1 MKIIFFWIIF
11 LSFNAKIYSQNIF
24 RGILYNVADSSILPY
39 ATIEA
44 QEINEKIIT
53 TNKGAFSFSIP
64 TNIHQL
70 TLKIKSVGY
79 SAVIVYKPNFRGVE
93 NVYVGV
99 VPSQLNEFV
108 LKGLTAKEVVEKAIE
123 SIPENYYDSSYFS
136 FSNYRQYEKING
148 IFMNL
153 TEAQIILMFRIAV
166 EKGILTSSEAVA
178 CKYIRKSTPHYYHGT
193 GNNSDDLIDLMQQ
206 NSIYHLSSSMFDSRY
221 LDNYIFNFDT
231 TVKSDDYVINYISPN
246 FSVETHGIGNYD
258 NHVFSGESKE
268 TGCIVIDR
276 STYAI
281 KSIKRLTF
289 RNPSFSYNYKP
300 NLIYPGKKYFSE
312 LVDAKLAINYEP
324 INGKW
329 RPTELYYKYTN
340 NYFKAV
346 TGAKDFTITR
356 YFEWRSDSC
365 SRSITKEYTDK
376 FYPSLYSQQQNYN
389 KAYWEDFSYPFYFA
403 NKDSMLRDLAKDK
416 PIEEQF
422 NNESLR

>member
-123 SIPENYYDSSYFS
+123 SIPESYYDSSYFS

-153 TEAQIILMFRIAV
+153 TEAQIILMFRIAA
-166 EKGILTSSEAVA
+166 ENGKLTSSESVA
-178 CKYIRKSTPHYYHGT
+178 GKHIRKSTPQYYRGT
-193 GNNSDDLIDLMQQ
+193 GNNSDDLIDLIQQ
-206 NSIYHLSSSMFDSRY
+206 NSIYHLSSSMFGSRY
-221 LDNYIFNFDT
+221 FDNYIFNFDT
-231 TVKSDDYVINYISPN
+231 TAKSDDYVINYIAPC
-246 FSVETHGIGNYD
+246 FSVETHGVGNY
-258 NHVFSGESKE
+258 NYHSFAGESSE
-268 TGCIVIDR
+268 IGSIIIDR
-276 STYAI
+276 RTYAI
-281 KSIKRLTF
+281 KSITRITVP
-289 RNPSFSYNYKP
+289 NPAFNYLRYNLP
-300 NLIYPGKKYFSE
+300 NLVIPEKKYFIE
-312 LVDAKLAINYEP
+312 FVDTKLVINYEP

-346 TGAKDFTITR
+346 TGTKDFTITR

-365 SRSITKEYTDK
+365 SRSITKE
-376 FYPSLYSQQQNYN
+376 
-389 KAYWEDFSYPFYFA
+389 
-403 NKDSMLRDLAKDK
+403 
-416 PIEEQF
+416 
-422 NNESLR
+422 